1 MTASLGRFDIAVAV
15 ATMSSFNAAPREG
28 HLEHLKRIVGYLSG
42 MKDACIRIRTHKPDF
57 SSLPKLEYDWTRS
70 VYGKVEYQ
78 DPTDAPEPKGKSVV
92 TSSWVDANLQ
102 HCHATGRA
110 MNGALHFLNGTPIE
124 WFAKKQPTVETATY
138 GSEFVAARNATQQ
151 ILGIR
156 TTLAYLGVKVDKA
169 SYLFGDNQSV
179 VTSGTVPHSPNK
191 KRHHALSYH
200 FVREAI
206 AAGVLLFHYVS
217 SKCNVADIVSKHWRY
232 TAVWPMLQAVLFWK
246 GDTAELLH
254 PHKAGEF
261 ASEGSSEI

>member
-1 MTASLGRFDIAVAV
+1 M
-15 ATMSSFNAAPREG
+15 
-28 HLEHLKRIVGYLSG
+28 
-42 MKDACIRIRTHKPDF
+42 
-57 SSLPKLEYDWTRS
+57 
-70 VYGKVEYQ
+70 
-78 DPTDAPEPKGKSVV
+78 V

-110 MNGALHFLNGTPIE
+110 MNGVIHFVNGTPVE

-151 ILGIR
+151 ILGLR
-156 TTLAYLGVKVDKA
+156 TTLAYLGVKVDKK

-179 VTSGTVPHSPNK
+179 VTSSTIPHSPNK

-206 AAGVLLFHYVS
+206 APGMLMFHFIT

-232 TAVWPMLQAVLFWK
+232 TAVWPMLQAVLFFRK
-246 GDTAELLH
+246 ATRLSSCT
-254 PHKAGEF
+254 HKRLENSRQRGVVNLSLE
-261 ASEGSSEI
+261 SCVVESLVLIDD